1 MHGLPFFKFCIK
13 KQINKLNIKI
23 PQMKKVFL
31 ALAIATVFVACDDS
45 KTKTNSTTT
54 DSLTL
59 KNDTSTI
66 VPIPDSVKVDT
77 SATKMSKDTL
87 KK

>member
-1 MHGLPFFKFCIK
+1 
-13 KQINKLNIKI
+13 
-23 PQMKKVFL
+23 MKKVFL
-31 ALAIATVFVACDDS
+31 ALAIASVFAACDDT
-45 KTKTNSTTT
+45 KTKTDSTTT
-54 DSLTL
+54 DSLRL

-77 SATKMSKDTL
+77 SAIKMSKDTT